1 MYTIIII
8 FTIVFFIMFFY
19 SGVDKIINFNDKV
32 DTLYKKLDSKI
43 GLSLLKLAMI
53 CVILLEIVGP
63 IIILLR
69 IILAKKSPAIV
80 NLLSNITFALL
91 ILFILIVTLLYH
103 PFSFSKPIPFLSNC
117 TTLAGIVFLL
127 IISNS
132 NLIEN

>member
-1 MYTIIII
+1 MHTIIII

-43 GLSLLKLAMI
+43 GLSLLKFAMI
-53 CVILLEIVGP
+53 CIILLEIIGP

-69 IILAKKSPAIV
+69 IILAKKSHVIV
-80 NLLSNITFALL
+80 NILSNIMFVLL

-103 PFSFSKPIPFLSNC
+103 PFSFNKPIPFLSNC
-117 TTLAGIVFLL
+117 TTLAGIIFLL